1 MAAAAGGGAGGGR
14 REPPHTLQGLL
25 EMAVVAGEA
34 QPEPRQ
40 PMAEERQQWLRA
52 AMSQV
57 ISGPG
62 STWAELQLTLGSL
75 SDNFMIIYDNLLQR
89 CLRLLAGPCPGEAA
103 PERGLGDTGGHE
115 GALEELCDLCESLDN
130 ANGQSGVT
138 QGSLRGH
145 EGALEEL
152 CDLCESW
159 TMPMNSA
166 LWEAWRL
173 SWISWV
179 TAGPRSVPGPLACW
193 APVPRTF
200 RKRRDGRWRWG
211 NARPDGGA
219 QGRPRPQRGTRGA
232 VCCVMPGA
240 GPARGAAGTR
250 GPGGAGGAGGGP
262 AEPPAPIEGPRCFP
276 AALPAPGAPRLKAP
290 LVQQGL
296 IPRAVALL
304 RSEHDGAH
312 EHGLGVLCSLVLGCP
327 EGLRECRDP
336 VLGLEPLLR
345 ERRELL
351 WGRAEFQ
358 EELEFCERLLQL
370 CFETP
375 PEESTMDR

>member
-40 PMAEERQQWLRA
+40 PMAEERQRWLREA
-52 AMSQV
+52 VSQAL
-57 ISGPG
+57 SGPG
-62 STWAELQLTLGSL
+62 STRAE
-75 SDNFMIIYDNLLQR
+75 LQR

-130 ANGQSGVT
+130 ANEFCSLGGLEVVLDLLGHRWPPLRAGAARLL
-138 QGSLRGH
+138 GSCAQNLP
-145 EGALEEL
+145 A
-152 CDLCESW
+152 
-159 TMPMNSA
+159 
-166 LWEAWRL
+166 
-173 SWISWV
+173 
-179 TAGPRSVPGPLACW
+179 
-193 APVPRTF
+193 
-200 RKRRDGRWRWG
+200 
-211 NARPDGGA
+211 A
-219 QGRPRPQRGTRGA
+219 QGRALALGALPALLGALRADPDPRVAPAALFAVSCLVRAQPEGLQQLEALGGLEVLGGA
-232 VCCVMPGA
+232 LQSPH
-240 GPARGAAGTR
+240 PPLRARGAFLLHCLLR
-250 GPGGAGGAGGGP
+250 
-262 AEPPAPIEGPRCFP
+262 EH
-276 AALPAPGAPRLKAP
+276 PRLKAP

-296 IPRAVALL
+296 VPRVAALL

-312 EHGLGVLCSLVLGCP
+312 EHGLGVLCSLAWGCP

-336 VLGLEPLLR
+336 ALGLEELLR

-351 WGRAEFQ
+351 RGRDEFQ